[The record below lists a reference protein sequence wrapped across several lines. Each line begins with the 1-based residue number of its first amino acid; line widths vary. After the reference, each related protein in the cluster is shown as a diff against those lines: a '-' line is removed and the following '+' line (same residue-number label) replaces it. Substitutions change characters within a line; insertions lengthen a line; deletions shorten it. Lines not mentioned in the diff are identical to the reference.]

1 MIVLD
6 SDIVTLLSYG
16 QTDKLQQRI
25 AAVQER
31 EELAVTIITRMEILR
46 GRFDAILKAANE
58 DELLK
63 AMERFRSSR
72 RLLDSFRL
80 LEVNED
86 AAQRKEEAQ
95 KTSRHAHGVHRSGA
109 RWAAG
114 YAEHQGLQGHSWSTG
129 RELGGLTKY
138 AMGTCPLSGLP
149 LLT

>member
-63 AMERFRSSR
+63 AMDRFRSSR

-86 AAQRKEEAQ
+86 AAQHFKQMLKAKKKPKRRADLLVACIAL
-95 KTSRHAHGVHRSGA
+95 AHDGLLVTRNIKDYKDIPGL
-109 RWAAG
+109 RVENWAD
-114 YAEHQGLQGHSWSTG
+114 
-129 RELGGLTKY
+129 
-138 AMGTCPLSGLP
+138 
-149 LLT
+149 

>member
-6 SDIVTLLSYG
+6 SDIVTLISYG

-25 AAVQER
+25 AAVPES

-46 GRFDAILKAANE
+46 GRFDGILKAANE

-63 AMERFRSSR
+63 AMDRFESAR

-86 AAQRKEEAQ
+86 AAQHFKQMLKAKKKPKRRADMLIACIAL
-95 KTSRHAHGVHRSGA
+95 AHDALLVTRNIKDYKDVPGLRVEN
-109 RWAAG
+109 WAD
-114 YAEHQGLQGHSWSTG
+114 
-129 RELGGLTKY
+129 
-138 AMGTCPLSGLP
+138 
-149 LLT
+149 